1 MPRRLR
7 KLSTQL
13 EQYSSQLRMA
23 RASELAALGH
33 YDLAIEALNG
43 KEQKQLEH
51 EELDILA
58 RIHIRKGDYHEAAQC
73 WQEAITLEPSSES
86 GEYRDCLKSMDQWLR
101 HREDLLVWKLR
112 LMMWLCAL
120 AAAAWLTLRLM
131 TFKG

>member
-1 MPRRLR
+1 MSKRLR

-13 EQYSSQLRMA
+13 EEYTSQLRMA

-33 YDLAIEALNG
+33 YDLAIEALNRSDR
-43 KEQKQLEH
+43 KPLSH

-73 WQEAITLEPSSES
+73 WQEAITLVPSSEAA
-86 GEYRDCLKSMDQWLR
+86 EYRDCLKSMKQWLR

-112 LMMWLCAL
+112 FIMWLCAL
-120 AAAAWLTLRLM
+120 AAAAWLIFRLM
-131 TFKG
+131 TSKG